1 MGGSPSLRRGKGQVH
16 IGRLASARIFA
27 LLVAAMPAAVAA
39 QPAIK
44 GPVHLLVGFAPGG
57 STDAA
62 ARLVA
67 ERIGP
72 ALGQPVV
79 IENRAG
85 AGGRI
90 AAEALKRATPDGS
103 TVLLTPMVTAVLA
116 PLVFKRLPYD
126 PQNDFVPVAQL
137 ATFQIAFAVSPDHP
151 ARTVP
156 EFVAW
161 AKGGTAHANFGTP
174 AAGSQPHFFGVMIG
188 RATGVDMVHV
198 PYKGATPLAADL
210 AGSQIPAGISAL
222 SDLLGQHRAGRLR
235 IIATSGAQ
243 RSLLLPEVPTFK
255 EQGFPA
261 IEGNGWLAF
270 YAPAGTPKPVVD
282 RWSTEVARAVQA
294 PEVTGKLIH
303 LGLEPTGTTPEELA
317 AIIAAETA
325 RWAPIVKASGFTA
338 E

>member
-1 MGGSPSLRRGKGQVH
+1 MR
-16 IGRLASARIFA
+16 IGRLAWVHAFA
-27 LLVAAMPAAVAA
+27 SFVAVAPAAVEA
-39 QPAIK
+39 QAPIK
-44 GPVHLLVGFAPGG
+44 GPVHVLVGFAAGG
-57 STDAA
+57 TTDFA

-79 IENRAG
+79 VENRPG

-90 AAEALKRATPDGS
+90 AAEALKRAAPDGS
-103 TVLLTPMVTAVLA
+103 TVLLAPMVTAVLA
-116 PLVFKRLPYD
+116 PLVFKQLPYE
-126 PQNDFVPVAQL
+126 PPKDFAPVAHI
-137 ATFQIAFAVSPDHP
+137 ANFQIAFAVSPDHP
-151 ARTVP
+151 ARTVS

-161 AKGGTAHANFGTP
+161 ARSGTARASFGTP

-210 AGSQIPAGISAL
+210 AGGQIPAGISTL
-222 SDLLGQHRAGRLR
+222 SDFLGQHRVGRLR

-243 RSLLLPEVPTFK
+243 RSPLLPEVPTFK

-261 IEGNGWLAF
+261 IEGTGWLAF
-270 YAPAGTPKPVVD
+270 YAPAGTPRTLID
-282 RWSTEVARAVQA
+282 AWSRMIVQAVQTPA
-294 PEVTGKLIH
+294 ISEKLVH

-317 AIIAAETA
+317 AIMAADTA